1 MRNKSLNLN
10 WGAELKE
17 IGYTIKNKNHF
28 SKKYKKHWLCIDYDL
43 LGYILMFRVLQIDA
57 FNKTKNVKQIDIK
70 DMSSLTQIGF
80 IGMVKKIEDEFKEF
94 IDSEYKSA

>member
-17 IGYTIKNKNHF
+17 LGY

-43 LGYILMFRVLQIDA
+43 MGYILMFRVLQIDA
-57 FNKTKNVKQIDIK
+57 LNKTKNIKQINVE

-80 IGMVKKIEDEFKEF
+80 FGMVKKIETEFKEF
-94 IDSEYKSA
+94 IDSGYKSA